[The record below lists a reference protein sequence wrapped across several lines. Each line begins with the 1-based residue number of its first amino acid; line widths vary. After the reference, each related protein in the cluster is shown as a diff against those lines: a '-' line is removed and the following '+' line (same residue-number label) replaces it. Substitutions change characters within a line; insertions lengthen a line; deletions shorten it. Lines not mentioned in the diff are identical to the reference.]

1 MTNAELSVAF
11 FLQMAIIIAACRI
24 VGWLAKRYLGQP
36 QVVGEMIAGVILG
49 PSLFGLLAPD
59 LQAALFPRESRSIL
73 FVGAQLGVGLYM
85 FLVGLGFRRDHFR
98 ANAKSAAAVSLAGM
112 AAPFLVAVAIAPW
125 LISQGL
131 FGSGLQTWQ
140 AMLFMGAAISITA
153 FPMLARIIHERGLS
167 GTRLGSLSLAAG
179 AIDDAGAWCV
189 LAIVLASFGAGPMV
203 AVTAIAGGV
212 AFALFMLT
220 VGPKLLGPLG
230 HIVEREGR
238 LSPTVLGI
246 VLILFMLSAWAMDA
260 VGIHAVFGGFILGVA
275 MPRGL
280 LGEEIRRQ
288 LEPFAVLVLL
298 PMFFTFSGLNTQLTM
313 VNSLGLLAV
322 TVVILLGSILAKGG
336 ACWAAARLTGQDNAT
351 AMGIGALMN
360 ARGLMELIIINI
372 GLQKGVIGPALFS
385 ILVLMAIL
393 TTLMASPLF
402 EWVYGRKARQRGE
415 LGTIG
420 DHDDAA
426 PVRA

>member
-1 MTNAELSVAF
+1 MSNAELSVAF

-36 QVVGEMIAGVILG
+36 QVVGEMIAGVVLG

-59 LQAALFPRESRSIL
+59 LQAALFPKESRSIL

-125 LISQGL
+125 LVAEGL
-131 FGSGLQTWQ
+131 FGQGIQTWQ

-203 AVTAIAGGV
+203 AVTAIAGGG

-220 VGPKLLGPLG
+220 LGPKLLAPLG
-230 HIVEREGR
+230 RIVEREGR
-238 LSPTVLGI
+238 LSPTVLGV

-280 LGEEIRRQ
+280 LSDEVKRQ

-402 EWVYGRKARQRGE
+402 EWVYGRKARERGE
-415 LGTIG
+415 LGATG

-426 PVRA
+426 PMRA

>member
-49 PSLFGLLAPD
+49 PSLFGLFAPD
-59 LQAALFPRESRSIL
+59 LQAALFPKESRSIL

-125 LISQGL
+125 LVAEGL
-131 FGSGLQTWQ
+131 FGRGIQTWQ

-203 AVTAIAGGV
+203 AVTAIAGGGV
-212 AFALFMLT
+212 FALFMLT
-220 VGPKLLGPLG
+220 LGPKLLAPLG
-230 HIVEREGR
+230 RIVEREGR

-280 LGEEIRRQ
+280 LSDEVKRQ

-385 ILVLMAIL
+385 ILVLMAII

-402 EWVYGRKARQRGE
+402 EAVYGRKARARGK
-415 LGTIG
+415 LGTTG

-426 PVRA
+426 PIRA